1 MKTSNQGFYTP
12 DLAPPTVALIDFV
25 NQLAVGGEPTLERRA
40 VPRLPTAFSAT
51 VVRLADDL
59 QPIGEPFDVVVRNIS
74 TKGLAFLSSQPI
86 GVDHVTINMANSAS
100 TSVELRVR
108 VRRCQPL
115 GPCFDVGGEFVTPVV
130 SWLTASPP
138 APVRSP

>member
-1 MKTSNQGFYTP
+1 MPRPAYWVARMKASTQGFYTP
-12 DLAPPTVALIDFV
+12 DLAPPTAALIDFV
-25 NQLAVGGEPTLERRA
+25 NQLAVGMQPAVERRA

-74 TKGLAFLSSQPI
+74 TRGLAFLTSQPI
-86 GVDHVTINMANSAS
+86 DVEHVAISMTNPAG

-108 VRRCQPL
+108 VRRCQAL
-115 GPCFDVGGEFVTPVV
+115 GPCFDVGGEFVGHEK
-130 SWLTASPP
+130 SW
-138 APVRSP
+138 